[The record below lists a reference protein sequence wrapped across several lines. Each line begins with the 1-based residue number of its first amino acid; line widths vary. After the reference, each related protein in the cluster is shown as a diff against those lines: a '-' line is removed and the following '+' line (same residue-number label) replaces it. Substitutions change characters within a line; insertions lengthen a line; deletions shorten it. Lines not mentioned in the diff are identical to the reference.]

1 MIRLAGAVLYFTLFG
16 AFILFAALFS
26 PPRHKRGHH

>member
-1 MIRLAGAVLYFTLFG
+1 MIRLVGAVLYFTLFG

-26 PPRHKRGHH
+26 PPRHRGHH

>member
-16 AFILFAALFS
+16 AFILFGALFTS
-26 PPRHKRGHH
+26 PKHRGHH

>member
-16 AFILFAALFS
+16 VFILLAALFS
-26 PPRHKRGHH
+26 PPRHRGHH